1 MSLLDTTDLVLIN
14 NSPRTREI
22 RTDQFFKADKLAL
35 EYQAM
40 CRYLESL
47 RYCIDID
54 TRLGIEHSRDATE
67 FCHSESPALG
77 ERLKGLIESP
87 MGHQIDRTL
96 SEDRFMLTNLKNA
109 PSNCSYRL
117 YITDKHYMDF

>member
-14 NSPRTREI
+14 NPTRTREA
-22 RTDQFFKADKLAL
+22 RTENFFKADKLAL

-54 TRLGIEHSRDATE
+54 TRLGIEHARDATE
-67 FCHSESPALG
+67 FCNSESPSLG
-77 ERLKGLIESP
+77 KRLKGLIESP

-96 SEDRFMLTNLKNA
+96 SEDGFMLTNLKNA
-109 PSNCSYRL
+109 SSACSYRL
-117 YITDKHYMDF
+117 YLTDKHYMDF